1 MSEYSNRS
9 QEQRSMDQY
18 RAILTTTDRERI
30 SGEADVPD
38 SKRYQAISRVRQRI
52 KQLEY
57 DAELL
62 KEHHP
67 ELYEELQNSVCQ
79 NE

>member
-1 MSEYSNRS
+1 
-9 QEQRSMDQY
+9 MDQY

-38 SKRYQAISRVRQRI
+38 SKKYEAVSRVRQRI
-52 KQLEY
+52 KELEH
-57 DAELL
+57 DASLL

-67 ELYEELQNSVCQ
+67 ELYEELHEAICEQ
-79 NE
+79 E

>member
-1 MSEYSNRS
+1 
-9 QEQRSMDQY
+9 MDQY

-30 SGEADVPD
+30 SGEVDVPN
-38 SKRYQAISRVRQRI
+38 SKRYEAVSRVRQRI
-52 KQLEY
+52 EQLEH

-67 ELYEELQNSVCQ
+67 KLYEELQESVCQ

>member
-1 MSEYSNRS
+1 VSGE
-9 QEQRSMDQY
+9 EDRSMDQY

-30 SGEADVPD
+30 SGEADVPN
-38 SKRYQAISRVRQRI
+38 SKRYEAVSRVRQRI
-52 KQLEY
+52 EQLEH

-67 ELYEELQNSVCQ
+67 ELYEELQESVCQ

>member
-1 MSEYSNRS
+1 VSGE
-9 QEQRSMDQY
+9 EDRSMDQY
-18 RAILTTTDRERI
+18 RAILTTTDRQRI
-30 SGEADVPD
+30 SGEADVPN
-38 SKRYQAISRVRQRI
+38 SKRYEAVSRVRQRI
-52 KQLEY
+52 EQLEH

-67 ELYEELQNSVCQ
+67 ELYEELQESVCQ

>member
-1 MSEYSNRS
+1 MSGE
-9 QEQRSMDQY
+9 EDRSMDQY
-18 RAILTTTDRERI
+18 RAILTTTDRQRI
-30 SGEADVPD
+30 SGEADVPN
-38 SKRYQAISRVRQRI
+38 SKRYEAVSRVRQRI
-52 KQLEY
+52 EQLEH

-67 ELYEELQNSVCQ
+67 ELYEELQESVCQ

>member
-1 MSEYSNRS
+1 MYKYMAPDSPTVGR
-9 QEQRSMDQY
+9 Y

-30 SGEADVPD
+30 SGDTDVD
-38 SKRYQAISRVRQRI
+38 ESKRYESISRVRSRI
-52 KQLEY
+52 NELET
-57 DAELL
+57 DVAIL

-67 ELYEELQNSVCQ
+67 ELLAELQEVVCN